1 MMRMAGEGP
10 SQQQGS
16 EREVSLDPRR
26 QEQAREYARLRRR
39 LLAVELVLSALVVV
53 LFLVTGASRA
63 LAEALRG
70 AGVTDP
76 WALVGAYLGIVY
88 VGYTLLF
95 APLSWYSGFVLPHR
109 YGLSTQTG
117 RGWLVDELKGL
128 ALGLPLGVLAGEV
141 VYWLLRAQPDTWWVW
156 AGLFLL
162 GATVLLD
169 FVAPVLIVPLFY
181 KLRPLEDEDLV
192 ARVQRLAERTGR
204 RVAGVYTID
213 LSSRTTAANA
223 AFLGLGRTQ
232 RIALGDTLYAEYS
245 HDEIETIVA
254 HELGHQVHNDLI
266 WGLGVQ
272 AVLLFAA
279 LYLAHLFLQWGVAAF
294 GFEGPGDIAG
304 LPLLLIAAGLFS
316 LVTLPLSNAYSRWRE
331 SEADRFALEAT
342 GKPEAYARA
351 LTRLANQNLA
361 EAEPPRWVVILLY
374 SHPPIM
380 ERIRAA
386 EQWAGAR

>member
-1 MMRMAGEGP
+1 MRMAGEGP
-10 SQQQGS
+10 SQEQS
-16 EREVSLDPRR
+16 PEREVSLDPRR
-26 QEQAREYARLRRR
+26 QGQAREYARVRRR
-39 LLAVELVLSALVVV
+39 LLAVELVLSVLVVV

-63 LAEALRG
+63 LADALRG

-76 WALVGAYLGIVY
+76 WALVGAYLAIVY

-109 YGLSTQTG
+109 YGLSTQTR

-141 VYWLLRAQPDTWWVW
+141 VYWLLRVRPDTWWIW

-162 GATVLLD
+162 GASILLD

-181 KLRPLEDEDLV
+181 KLRPLEDEELV
-192 ARVQRLAERTGR
+192 GRVRQLAERTGR

-232 RIALGDTLYAEYS
+232 RIALGDTLYADYT

-254 HELGHQVHNDLI
+254 HELGHQVHNDLV

-279 LYLAHLFLQWGVAAF
+279 LYLAHLFLQWGVTAF
-294 GFEGPGDIAG
+294 GFEGPGDVAG

-331 SEADRFALEAT
+331 SQADRFALEAT

-361 EAEPPRWVVILLY
+361 EAEPPRWVVIFLY

-380 ERIRAA
+380 ERIRTA

>member
-1 MMRMAGEGP
+1 MRMAGEGP
-10 SQQQGS
+10 SQEQS
-16 EREVSLDPRR
+16 PEREVSLDPRR
-26 QEQAREYARLRRR
+26 QEQAREYARLRRG

-63 LAEALRG
+63 LADALRG

-76 WALVGAYLGIVY
+76 WALVAAYLAIVY

-109 YGLSTQTG
+109 YGLSTQTR

-141 VYWLLRAQPDTWWVW
+141 VYWLLRAQPNTWWIW

-181 KLRPLEDEDLV
+181 KLRPLEDEELV
-192 ARVQRLAERTGR
+192 GRVRQLAERTGR

-279 LYLAHLFLQWGVAAF
+279 LYLAHLFLQWGVTAF
-294 GFEGPGDIAG
+294 GFEGPGDVAG

-331 SEADRFALEAT
+331 SRADRFALEAS